1 MSRRRADPRLHL
13 ELLRARGAAER
24 IELSLAVKDI
34 SDRVEPVRRA
44 ADSIGSIAGALGSGG
59 RPLRWLATAAG
70 ALMEMRWTRR
80 ALTRAGALL
89 RSGAVPGMRSGT
101 LGVLVLGAVALLI
114 WRGRRRRHASDQ
126 DSQESPDDE
135 TG

>member
-1 MSRRRADPRLHL
+1 MSGRRADSRLHL

-24 IELSLAVKDI
+24 IELSLAMKAL

-44 ADSIGSIAGALGSGG
+44 ADAIGSLASALGSGG

-70 ALMEMRWTRR
+70 ALMEARWTRR
-80 ALTRAGALL
+80 AVSRAVALL
-89 RSGAVPGMRSGT
+89 KSGAVPGVRSAA
-101 LGVLVLGAVALLI
+101 LGVLALATVALLI
-114 WRGRRRRHASDQ
+114 RRGRREQAVD
-126 DSQESPDDE
+126 DGSPDSPTDE